1 MENGFPM
8 LKYKTQIIFIVGR
21 KFKFASILKKIK
33 TNHKTYYPPKKKLD
47 VTKLNLI
54 KKYLNK
60 KKAAIVPHL
69 AALSRP
75 MILHEKNIC

>member
-8 LKYKTQIIFIVGR
+8 LKYKTQIIFIAGR
-21 KFKFASILKKIK
+21 NFRFASILKKIK
-33 TNHKTYYPPKKKLD
+33 TNHKIYYPSKKESD

-60 KKAAIVPHL
+60 KKAAIVIHL
-69 AALSRP
+69 TALSQP